1 MRKRYLLAMGL
12 LAMGLACSGCSK
24 SSGQLDGGIIRIA
37 YNQAP
42 THPHYQ
48 ALERAG
54 ERFKEATGGRY
65 EFLIYPNEVL
75 GDQRATLELI
85 QNGAIQMAIVN
96 NAMVENYNKD
106 FSILGLPYIF
116 DSQEHQKEVFTSGI
130 LDPLF
135 ESTKEEGFEVMA
147 AYTAGSRNVYT
158 GKPIETPKDLDGMK
172 IRVME
177 SPTMVA
183 MMKYMGG
190 VGTPHESGRGVHSHS
205 AGGSG
210 RRREQ

>member
-130 LDPLF
+130 RCLSPPRKRALRSWRPTLLEPGMCIPANPL
-135 ESTKEEGFEVMA
+135 
-147 AYTAGSRNVYT
+147 
-158 GKPIETPKDLDGMK
+158 
-172 IRVME
+172 
-177 SPTMVA
+177 
-183 MMKYMGG
+183 
-190 VGTPHESGRGVHSHS
+190 
-205 AGGSG
+205 
-210 RRREQ
+210 RRRKTWTA

>member
-85 QNGAIQMAIVN
+85 QNGATRIFQSW
-96 NAMVENYNKD
+96 D
-106 FSILGLPYIF
+106 FLIYLIPRNTRRKYLPPA
-116 DSQEHQKEVFTSGI
+116 SWTRCLSPPRKRALRSWRLTP
-130 LDPLF
+130 LDP
-135 ESTKEEGFEVMA
+135 
-147 AYTAGSRNVYT
+147 
-158 GKPIETPKDLDGMK
+158 GMC
-172 IRVME
+172 I
-177 SPTMVA
+177 PA
-183 MMKYMGG
+183 N
-190 VGTPHESGRGVHSHS
+190 PL
-205 AGGSG
+205 
-210 RRREQ
+210 RRRKTWTA